1 MSRSHN
7 ETSIPHMLGRRADN
21 RKLKR
26 RSAKRVRRSHE
37 ENIKVLE
44 ILRKELHL

>member
-1 MSRSHN
+1 MSSSYN

-26 RSAKRVRRSHE
+26 RSSKRVRRSSE
-37 ENIKVLE
+37 ENIKALK
-44 ILRKELHL
+44 IIRKGLHL